1 MRPRL
6 LLTLWIISRF
16 CNQNLNKT
24 SIGTFK
30 CILTS
35 LLLGTRRRGSSFLPK
50 ITNCSWF
57 LTLPTCN
64 HNLFSAPKNTTFI
77 DTIQSLLDTNI
88 VAQNVTK
95 NLTSWKP
102 PSTFSRHDY
111 DAFDRLLFWH
121 GLLYI
126 PHGPHSL
133 EVLHVC
139 HAFPMVGHLG
149 MFKTIE

>member
-1 MRPRL
+1 MRSLAKWYNLVPVAYIWRIEANDTFNKIVSYFARL
-6 LLTLWIISRF
+6 ELEFSKLF
-16 CNQNLNKT
+16 AFA
-24 SIGTFK
+24 GT
-30 CILTS
+30 I
-35 LLLGTRRRGSSFLPK
+35 
-50 ITNCSWF
+50 
-57 LTLPTCN
+57 
-64 HNLFSAPKNTTFI
+64 FSAPKNTTFI
-77 DTIQSLLDTNI
+77 DTIQSLLDTNT

-111 DAFDRLLFWH
+111 DAFDRLLYWH

-126 PHGPHSL
+126 PHGPHSP

-139 HAFPMVGHLG
+139 HDFPMVGHLR